1 YGGTQVHINSD
12 FGDQSI
18 NGAAHDILHFA
29 GIKDAYEEG
38 AHDAK
43 GNRTSTPSP
52 GYDNTNI
59 MTSRD
64 GTNLKP
70 EQLDQAKENKSTKK
84 VTVED
89 QKP

>member
-1 YGGTQVHINSD
+1 
-12 FGDQSI
+12 
-18 NGAAHDILHFA
+18 
-29 GIKDAYEEG
+29 
-38 AHDAK
+38 
-43 GNRTSTPSP
+43 
-52 GYDNTNI
+52 